1 MDVLSLILCSDGN
14 LIWRNAQLLA
24 VTIHVIWF
32 LVEFVFPAISWGIQF
47 IEDNISWFDIAVSIS
62 SVNCSMLNAQLDG
75 WINFP
80 ALGRKDK
87 CISQPLLEKDS
98 TLA

>member
-1 MDVLSLILCSDGN
+1 
-14 LIWRNAQLLA
+14 LLA

-75 WINFP
+75 
-80 ALGRKDK
+80 
-87 CISQPLLEKDS
+87 
-98 TLA
+98 